1 MKKFILIL
9 FIIIFS
15 APSINGKAQRKWQ
28 GYLIPQEYVIVDSL
42 TLNGQNTQIAIFSP
56 YSMTADGCE
65 KYVDKGENRI
75 LLIKRDSHFYRF
87 DNVIS
92 NDVYGYID
100 GNESLKENGNGF
112 ELWFEKGQSCTFE
125 YHIYIGFFSSK
136 IKITHI
142 TLITLCN
149 NKKKVK
155 NIRYKNFLLKNFH
168 RNLIDKLKN
177 KYSM

>member
-28 GYLIPQEYVIVDSL
+28 GYLIPQGYVIVDSL
-42 TLNGQNTQIAIFSP
+42 TLNGQNTH
-56 YSMTADGCE
+56 
-65 KYVDKGENRI
+65 KGENRI

-125 YHIYIGFFSSK
+125 YHIYIGFFNSK

-149 NKKKVK
+149 DKKKVK

>member
-112 ELWFEKGQSCTFE
+112 ELWFEKGRVVLLS
-125 YHIYIGFFSSK
+125 
-136 IKITHI
+136 ITSI
-142 TLITLCN
+142 LDFLIQ
-149 NKKKVK
+149 
-155 NIRYKNFLLKNFH
+155 
-168 RNLIDKLKN
+168 KLK
-177 KYSM
+177 